1 MKAYVV
7 STSYD
12 MSYDKYE
19 QIIKDYPFIK
29 KYNYK
34 AIPATF
40 TWYGGRQT
48 NYNKHQ
54 IELNDITDF
63 CSFINDCL
71 KAGKEVIVKREN
83 DDDLYFTFEIY
94 DDYRE

>member
-7 STSYD
+7 STY
-12 MSYDKYE
+12 YE
-19 QIIKDYPFIK
+19 MYYEDYEKIIRNYPFIK

-40 TWYGGRQT
+40 TRYGGRQT

-71 KAGKEVIVKREN
+71 NTGHEVIIKRT
-83 DDDLYFTFEIY
+83 DDEFYFTFEIY

>member
-7 STSYD
+7 NTYLD
-12 MSYDKYE
+12 GNYDKYE
-19 QIIKDYPFIK
+19 HIIKDYPFIK

-40 TWYGGRQT
+40 TWYDGRQT

-54 IELNDITDF
+54 IELNDIIDF

-71 KAGKEVIVKREN
+71 KAGHEVIVKREN
-83 DDDLYFTFEIY
+83 DDEPYFTFEIY

>member
-7 STSYD
+7 STS
-12 MSYDKYE
+12 
-19 QIIKDYPFIK
+19 
-29 KYNYK
+29 
-34 AIPATF
+34 
-40 TWYGGRQT
+40 
-48 NYNKHQ
+48 YNKHQ

-63 CSFINDCL
+63 CSVINDCL

-83 DDDLYFTFEIY
+83 DDEPYFTFEIY

>member
-7 STSYD
+7 NTYLD
-12 MSYDKYE
+12 GNYDKYKYILE
-19 QIIKDYPFIK
+19 DYPFIE

-34 AIPATF
+34 AIPASYTY
-40 TWYGGRQT
+40 YGGRKVI
-48 NYNKHQ
+48 YNRHQ
-54 IELNDITDF
+54 SELKDLNDF

-71 KAGKEVIVKREN
+71 KEGHEVIVKREN
-83 DDDLYFTFEIY
+83 YDEHYLTFEIY